1 MKRIDFK
8 TIGKRLAE
16 LPAMFPVEV
25 FVIVLFFSGF
35 EALDLMDLPFKA
47 RSEWW
52 TTLAML
58 PLCFFGAFVLN
69 RWTRARGKGRWAYYA
84 MAAVAVAVLV
94 PDVNDL
100 IKQTKW
106 QMAYPLAI
114 CALLLCGG
122 GRENQTVANNAY
134 RQLACYVQG
143 GLCGACCC
151 LASLII
157 SQSYSLLFGPSSF
170 LEYLLIN
177 ISLSLVMP
185 LAWLYFFAKSSDS
198 HVQPNRLANV
208 VFNVIVPVS
217 LLCYTIMLYVYFAK
231 VVMSWTLPDGGVA
244 WMVIAFMAA
253 SLSVAFYQEISPSRL
268 CSIAARWV
276 GFVALPLLAM
286 FWVGLLYRTG
296 QYGITSSRY
305 YLLAA
310 GVVMTL
316 IVLLLCVPRWRSYRV
331 MLMLGAAA
339 VVLTSFVPG
348 ITADA
353 VSFRSQ
359 GNRLQTLAQQ
369 YDLLDS
375 EGHFKEEK
383 SLKAV
388 PEAVKASIESAYEYL
403 EVADRTA
410 THARFG
416 ILPGLPEM
424 KKVDETKR
432 YERPDMEA
440 NFGMLL
446 GGPFCVYWTDSEMTL
461 VHPDGHSSKYDMSS
475 YQSRIEKLWRS
486 RAQQLP
492 ADAFVFHTPDGY
504 TLVFDRVEVFND
516 DGEIFVEGRNPVI
529 VFKKP
534 ADQPAK

>member
-1 MKRIDFK
+1 M
-8 TIGKRLAE
+8 
-16 LPAMFPVEV
+16 
-25 FVIVLFFSGF
+25 
-35 EALDLMDLPFKA
+35 
-47 RSEWW
+47 
-52 TTLAML
+52 
-58 PLCFFGAFVLN
+58 
-69 RWTRARGKGRWAYYA
+69 
-84 MAAVAVAVLV
+84 
-94 PDVNDL
+94 
-100 IKQTKW
+100 
-106 QMAYPLAI
+106 
-114 CALLLCGG
+114 
-122 GRENQTVANNAY
+122 
-134 RQLACYVQG
+134 
-143 GLCGACCC
+143 
-151 LASLII
+151 
-157 SQSYSLLFGPSSF
+157 
-170 LEYLLIN
+170 
-177 ISLSLVMP
+177 
-185 LAWLYFFAKSSDS
+185 
-198 HVQPNRLANV
+198 
-208 VFNVIVPVS
+208 FNVIVPVS

-253 SLSVAFYQEISPSRL
+253 SLSVAFYQEISSSRL
-268 CSIAARWV
+268 CSIAAHWV

-331 MLMLGAAA
+331 MLLLGAAA

-348 ITADA
+348 ITARA

-359 GNRLQTLAQQ
+359 GNRLQSLAQQ

-375 EGHFKEEK
+375 EGHFKKEK

-388 PEAVKASIESAYEYL
+388 PEGVKASIESSYEYL
-403 EVADRTA
+403 EFADRTA

-416 ILPGLPEM
+416 ILPELPEV
-424 KKVDETKR
+424 KKVHETKR

-440 NFGMLL
+440 NFGTLL
-446 GGPFCVYWTDSEMTL
+446 GSEYYVNWQDSEMTL